1 MSWRVSVEILG
12 REFQGGEEGSM
23 EVGGTRR
30 VQENDCLANAVE
42 EFQYFT
48 MLYGCTNVLS

>member
-1 MSWRVSVEILG
+1 
-12 REFQGGEEGSM
+12 M
-23 EVGGTRR
+23 EVGGTHR